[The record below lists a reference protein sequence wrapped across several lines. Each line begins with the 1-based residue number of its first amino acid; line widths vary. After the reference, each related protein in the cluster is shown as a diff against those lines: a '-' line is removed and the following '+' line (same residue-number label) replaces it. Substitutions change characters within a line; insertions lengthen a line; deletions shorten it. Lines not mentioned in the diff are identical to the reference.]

1 MNKNSK
7 YILCLSMIT
16 IMLLT
21 SCNMLGSEPS
31 KDKEEGFNKKKPP
44 KALTQMERELDEII
58 KNLESVRDERARL
71 LREQEH
77 PSKTSQSEAQQQVQ
91 TQNKEQQ
98 NDNKNTQHSDPKPD
112 WNSLEK
118 TIETLHEHWNSFE
131 PSARMD
137 GAMNET
143 IKEFGKQL
151 INLTEQ
157 IIARNEKKTMVAAT
171 NLYSSLPDFLKLYDH
186 NQPPEIKE
194 VIGLVRLIIIYGQ
207 QEKWE
212 ETKPLLKQIKEAWQ
226 EAKTKMKKPD
236 EMLNKRIESAI
247 NDFQL
252 VVAEKKND
260 IAKIKGNIIIK
271 SLDQLE

>member
-1 MNKNSK
+1 
-7 YILCLSMIT
+7 MIT

-112 WNSLEK
+112 WNSQDK
-118 TIETLHEHWNSFE
+118 TIETLNEHWNS
-131 PSARMD
+131 
-137 GAMNET
+137 
-143 IKEFGKQL
+143 I
-151 INLTEQ
+151 
-157 IIARNEKKTMVAAT
+157 
-171 NLYSSLPDFLKLYDH
+171 
-186 NQPPEIKE
+186 
-194 VIGLVRLIIIYGQ
+194 
-207 QEKWE
+207 
-212 ETKPLLKQIKEAWQ
+212 
-226 EAKTKMKKPD
+226 
-236 EMLNKRIESAI
+236 
-247 NDFQL
+247 
-252 VVAEKKND
+252 
-260 IAKIKGNIIIK
+260 
-271 SLDQLE
+271 